1 MSLHQNAALTIAY
14 KAYAAG
20 TIDATLNPDPAVL
33 PGNSGAQ
40 YLRRVGST
48 VGFAKDAYQS
58 NEMSPTRQVVDL
70 RLGTRRVQGD
80 VSGELSPGTYKDFME
95 AVLRGTWDTTVA
107 LTQATSAMSSAT
119 ITIAANTPPATPSTI
134 TASAGSW
141 IASGLKLGDN
151 IRLGSG
157 FGVGNLG
164 RNLRIIGITATILTV
179 AETLV
184 AEGPIA
190 TWAASRIGKKVF
202 VPSSGHVSR
211 LFALE
216 HNYSDSSVPFSQ
228 VFTECRAGK
237 IAVHCPASGLA
248 TIDVGFTGRNMWPY
262 SAGAA
267 PFFQTVAPA
276 TTTPILASASG
287 TLRVAGAGQA
297 VITGMDFTI
306 DLSPSATPVVG
317 SNLVPD
323 IFLGTT
329 KVSGTMTAFFSDD
342 MTLYNAFL
350 AESHVSAMIR
360 LETDATGSGNFLSFM
375 FPKLTFTGADIQR
388 SGEGGLPINLP
399 FTATISDVAVGAD
412 SSVVI
417 IQDSTI

>member
-1 MSLHQNAALTIAY
+1 MSFH
-14 KAYAAG
+14 
-20 TIDATLNPDPAVL
+20 
-33 PGNSGAQ
+33 
-40 YLRRVGST
+40 
-48 VGFAKDAYQS
+48 
-58 NEMSPTRQVVDL
+58 
-70 RLGTRRVQGD
+70 
-80 VSGELSPGTYKDFME
+80 
-95 AVLRGTWDTTVA
+95 W
-107 LTQATSAMSSAT
+107 
-119 ITIAANTPPATPSTI
+119 
-134 TASAGSW
+134 
-141 IASGLKLGDN
+141 
-151 IRLGSG
+151 
-157 FGVGNLG
+157 
-164 RNLRIIGITATILTV
+164 
-179 AETLV
+179 
-184 AEGPIA
+184 
-190 TWAASRIGKKVF
+190 
-202 VPSSGHVSR
+202 
-211 LFALE
+211 
-216 HNYSDSSVPFSQ
+216 SSVSLYDFDTS
-228 VFTECRAGK
+228 TLWN
-237 IAVHCPASGLA
+237 S
-248 TIDVGFTGRNMWPY
+248 
-262 SAGAA
+262 